1 MNTFLGVAANAE
13 DVKAG
18 LGATGNPSILQA
30 GQEERTKDHPSVV
43 VVSTEDAEGETVV
56 RVAPITHGPPIEVAE
71 TVEIPQ
77 VTKERLGLDDGRS
90 WVVVSETNLFV
101 WPGPDVRPIQ
111 PGKFTYGFLPPKLF
125 IQVRDQLVALY
136 RAKTHK
142 STRRTE

>member
-1 MNTFLGVAANAE
+1 MALPKPEPGLVICYAYLWHEEAE
-13 DVKAG
+13 
-18 LGATGNPSILQA
+18 A
-30 GQEERTKDHPSVV
+30 GQEEGTKDRPCVV
-43 VVSTEDAEGETVV
+43 IVSTEEAEGETLV

-71 TVEIPQ
+71 AVEIPQ
-77 VTKERLGLDDGRS
+77 ATKERLGLDDDRS

-125 IQVRDQLVALY
+125 AHVRDQLIALH